1 MELPRGLGRLAY
13 CTNIHPG
20 EDWPAVRRVLAE
32 QVPAVKANIAPAE
45 TMGVGL
51 RLAAV
56 AAEALDAPEALV
68 DLQGLLR
75 AHDLD
80 VFTLNGFPYGPFHG
94 TAVKA
99 QVYQPDW
106 RRDDRLVYANRL
118 ADILAALLPADGF
131 GTVSTVPGTFK
142 PLAAGHEADM
152 AARLIEHV
160 AHLVELRA
168 RTGRT
173 VAVALEPEPCCFLET
188 IAEAIDFFERYLF
201 ADAAVERLADGAG
214 LGRGEARDALPR
226 HLGLCYDVCHA
237 AVEWEDPAA
246 SFDALA
252 AAGVPVH
259 KLQLSAAL
267 RLDRVSPEARA
278 ALAAFDEPTYL
289 HQVVARAHDGTLRR
303 HLDLPDAL
311 ARGAAADGEA
321 WRVHFH
327 VPIFIDTIAPFATT
341 QDFLRAVLARHR
353 ERPIAPHLEV
363 ETYTFDV
370 LPEVLR
376 DVAVESAV
384 ARELRW
390 VVDELAR

>member
-1 MELPRGLGRLAY
+1 MELPGGLGRLTY
-13 CTNIHPG
+13 CSNIHPG
-20 EDWPAVRRVLAE
+20 EDWPAVRHLLAE
-32 QVPAVKANIAPAE
+32 RVPAVKARLAPE
-45 TMGVGL
+45 RDMGIGL
-51 RLAAV
+51 RLGADAA
-56 AAEALDAPEALV
+56 AALDDASARGELIEV
-68 DLQGLLR
+68 LR
-75 AHDLD
+75 THDLE

-94 TAVKA
+94 TPVKA
-99 QVYQPDW
+99 EVYQPDW
-106 RRDDRLVYANRL
+106 RTDERLAYTDRL
-118 ADILAALLPADGF
+118 ADLLATLLPAGGF

-142 PLAAGHEADM
+142 PLAAGHEAAM
-152 AARLIEHV
+152 AARMVDHV

-173 VAVALEPEPCCFLET
+173 VALALEPEPCCFLET
-188 IAEAIDFFERYLF
+188 IAEAIDFFERHLF
-201 ADAAVERLADGAG
+201 ADAAVARLAERSG
-214 LGRGEARDALPR
+214 LTRGEARDALPR

-252 AAGVPVH
+252 AAGVPVL

-267 RLDRVSPEARA
+267 RLDHVSPEGRA

-289 HQVVARAHDGTLRR
+289 HQVVARTGDGALRR
-303 HLDLPDAL
+303 DVDLPEAL

-327 VPIFIDTIAPFATT
+327 VPIFIDTIPPFATT

-353 ERPIAPHLEV
+353 ARPIAPHLEV

-370 LPEVLR
+370 LPAALR
-376 DVAVESAV
+376 GVAVEDAV

-390 VVDELAR
+390 VLGELTR

>member
-1 MELPRGLGRLAY
+1 MDLADGLGRLTY
-13 CTNIHPG
+13 CSNIHPG
-20 EDWPAVRRVLAE
+20 ERWDDVRRVLAE
-32 QVPAVKANIAPAE
+32 RVPLVKAKVAPE
-45 TMGVGL
+45 RTMGVGL

-56 AAEALDAPEALV
+56 AAEALDAPEALA

-75 AHDLD
+75 GHHLD

-94 TAVKA
+94 TAVKD

-106 RRDDRLVYANRL
+106 RTDERLAYSNRL
-118 ADILAALLPADGF
+118 ADILAALLPEGGF

-142 PLAAGHEADM
+142 PLAPGNEALM
-152 AARLIEHV
+152 AARMVDHV
-160 AHLVELRA
+160 AHLVDLRA

-173 VAVALEPEPCCFLET
+173 IALALEPEPCCFLET
-188 IAEAIDFFERYLF
+188 IAEAVDFFERHLF
-201 ADAAVERLADGAG
+201 ADAAVARLAERSG
-214 LGRGEARDALPR
+214 LTRGEARDALPR

-246 SFDALA
+246 SLDALA
-252 AAGVPVH
+252 AGGVPVH

-289 HQVVARAHDGTLRR
+289 HQVVARTPDGGLHR
-303 HLDLPDAL
+303 HVDLPDAL

-327 VPIFIDTIAPFATT
+327 VPIFIAEIAPFATT

-363 ETYTFDV
+363 ETYSFDV
-370 LPEVLR
+370 LPEALR
-376 DVAVESAV
+376 GVPVEDAV
-384 ARELRW
+384 ARELHW
-390 VVDELAR
+390 VLGELTR

>member
-1 MELPRGLGRLAY
+1 MELPRGLGRLTY
-13 CTNIHPG
+13 CSNIHPG
-20 EDWPAVRRVLAE
+20 EDWPAVRRVLGE
-32 QVPAVKANIAPAE
+32 RVPAVKAQVAPAS
-45 TMGVGL
+45 TMGIGL

-56 AAEALDAPEALV
+56 AAATLDDAAARAELIDV
-68 DLQGLLR
+68 LR

-80 VFTLNGFPYGPFHG
+80 IFTLNGFPYGPFHG

-99 QVYQPDW
+99 EVYQPDW
-106 RRDDRLVYANRL
+106 RRDERLSYTNRL
-118 ADILAALLPADGF
+118 ADLLAALLPAGAF

-142 PLAAGHEADM
+142 PLAPGNEDAM
-152 AARLIEHV
+152 AARMVDHV
-160 AHLVELRA
+160 AHLVALRA

-173 VAVALEPEPCCFLET
+173 IALALEPEPCCFLET
-188 IAEAIDFFERYLF
+188 IAEAVDFFERHLF
-201 ADAAVERLADGAG
+201 ADAAVARLAERSG
-214 LGRGEARDALPR
+214 LTRGDALDALPR

-246 SFDALA
+246 SLDALA

-267 RLDRVSPEARA
+267 RLDRVSPESRA

-289 HQVVARAHDGTLRR
+289 HQVVARAPDGRLVR
-303 HLDLPDAL
+303 HVDLPDAL

-327 VPIFIDTIAPFATT
+327 VPIFIAEIAPFATT

-370 LPEVLR
+370 LPEALR
-376 DVAVESAV
+376 GVPVEDAV

-390 VVDELAR
+390 VLGELTR